1 MLSFGE
7 VPGQAG
13 LPRSYLKP
21 GYWRCTQDVPDDL
34 IFEDAVLAVVQH
46 TLCKGT
52 PKGLSNSRLEPPEAQ
67 EIVSLPK

>member
-13 LPRSYLKP
+13 LPRSDLKP
-21 GYWRCTQDVPDDL
+21 GCWRCTQDVPDDL

-52 PKGLSNSRLEPPEAQ
+52 PKGRSNSRQ
-67 EIVSLPK
+67 EQP